1 MHRGPVAWQFPTKL
15 HTDAMI
21 GLDVDSQLDN
31 NTLVQIGR
39 EIEKREW
46 RLLLGLD
53 IRVTLCAQVVRERL
67 HIWTFIR
74 ACRGAI
80 MRLFG
85 TLKMSQLENVY
96 MKISVNRWD
105 NYLWIYM

>member
-39 EIEKREW
+39 ERS
-46 RLLLGLD
+46 RNASAVSSSAL
-53 IRVTLCAQVVRERL
+53 
-67 HIWTFIR
+67 TF
-74 ACRGAI
+74 
-80 MRLFG
+80 
-85 TLKMSQLENVY
+85 E
-96 MKISVNRWD
+96 
-105 NYLWIYM
+105 